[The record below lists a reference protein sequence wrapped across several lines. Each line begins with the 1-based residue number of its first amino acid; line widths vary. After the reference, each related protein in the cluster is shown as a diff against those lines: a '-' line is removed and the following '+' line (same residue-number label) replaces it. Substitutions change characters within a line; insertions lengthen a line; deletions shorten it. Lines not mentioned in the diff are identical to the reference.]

1 MLSEIE
7 QKVLSLLEDC
17 GDSADYQQETE
28 ALSLKLKEVKCNLEK
43 VQMMLQ
49 DKYSEEQ
56 VKHMNAMQS
65 ESESHGALMCC
76 SCRRTVRAHLVKQG
90 REKSRSEMSDLLLF
104 CFTVLYNYL

>member
-17 GDSADYQQETE
+17 GNSAGHQQETE

-49 DKYSEEQ
+49 DKYNEEQ
-56 VKHMNAMQS
+56 VKQMNAMQS
-65 ESESHGALMCC
+65 KNKSHGALMCC
-76 SCRRTVRAHLVKQG
+76 SNRRRVRAHHMKQG
-90 REKSRSEMSDLLLF
+90 KEKSQSEMSDLLLF
-104 CFTVLYNYL
+104 QFALLYNYL